1 MRCRRRASI
10 KESERERERERRE
23 KRTTAVGFEPTRVTP
38 MDFKS
43 IALTTRPSCR
53 ATQALPTQKNYH
65 LTYTTLHAQTH
76 NTQSHINDATN
87 AYTLSPISHT
97 LHTASGFADH
107 THPPHSHDASPPYVA
122 RTNLFAESR
131 ALGPECSE
139 FDVRA

>member
-97 LHTASGFADH
+97 LPYIA
-107 THPPHSHDASPPYVA
+107 HPPHSKRFRRPHTPS
-122 RTNLFAESR
+122 
-131 ALGPECSE
+131 ALTRRLAALCCAYQPLRRIAGSWT
-139 FDVRA
+139 